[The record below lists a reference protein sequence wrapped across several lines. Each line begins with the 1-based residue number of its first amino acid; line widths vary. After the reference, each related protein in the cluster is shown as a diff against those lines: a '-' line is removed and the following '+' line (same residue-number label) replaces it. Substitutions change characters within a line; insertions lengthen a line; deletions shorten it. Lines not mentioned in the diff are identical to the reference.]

1 MTASVQ
7 QMANRV
13 AELME
18 ARLKVRGD
26 TLAAKLN
33 RGGRRLPRKVLA
45 AAVLLAASAQQVQ
58 SPKLQSRH
66 DPERVAL
73 AYDTCLRYLK
83 PLDAGVRRRA
93 ILWQMT
99 GSIAS
104 GLFVMLIALAVVL
117 VWRGYL

>member
-1 MTASVQ
+1 MTASIQ

-18 ARLKVRGD
+18 ARLRIRGD

-33 RGGRRLPRKVLA
+33 RGGRRLPRRVLA
-45 AAVLLAASAQQVQ
+45 AAVLLAASAQQAQ
-58 SPKLQSRH
+58 SPKLQSRL

-73 AYDTCLRYLK
+73 AYDTCLKYLR

-99 GSIAS
+99 TSVAS
-104 GLFVMLIALAVVL
+104 GLFITLIALAVVL
-117 VWRGYL
+117 AWRGYL